1 MLNDEDTRDAMTSIG
16 IETRSEGTKSGGTMI
31 GGKTIGVLTTTS
43 MAMSVGTMIG
53 HEIRATTIGHCAR
66 ATTSVMSGRAT
77 TGDAM
82 SIVNRH
88 RASDETVTDDGQKI
102 ATTRRLPAHLQ
113 EGPLSVDPQR
123 SYPNTTAC
131 SRAWTG
137 TTEAQPQR
145 PWHQL
150 ALLRTRAWSRAPV
163 TRQQ

>member
-1 MLNDEDTRDAMTSIG
+1 MLSDEDTRDAMTSIG
-16 IETRSEGTKSGGTMI
+16 IETRSEGTKTGGTMI
-31 GGKTIGVLTTTS
+31 GGKTIGVLTTS

-77 TGDAM
+77 TGGAM
-82 SIVNRH
+82 SIVNHH
-88 RASDETVTDDGQKI
+88 RASDETVTDSGQKI

-131 SRAWTG
+131 SREWTG
-137 TTEAQPQR
+137 TKEVQPQR
-145 PWHQL
+145 PWH
-150 ALLRTRAWSRAPV
+150 
-163 TRQQ
+163 